1 MHFWDYFTHFQ
12 WAKAQPELRRELK
25 AMDVGA
31 FYEWY
36 FCQMNARAMASTGR
50 RLEEIDP
57 FTPALLSLEREWAIA
72 GRPYYNLWPSLLPAL
87 SRLKMEADASLFKLP
102 LDQMLL
108 RFPKSDNPLE
118 WEHDGRKW
126 AVRTVLCENSQLV
139 RDIKPGAPSL
149 LVREGQK
156 PPVTVRGLTFWI
168 DAGEDLDG
176 QQASG
181 DSPNSIRRLMYKHLV
196 CQEGHSIE
204 WSFENIPP
212 HVSTDIGLIYPTWI
226 LHAVARIVCTLCL
239 MADDPQVVEPVVLR
253 DDEDKYE
260 KNPDPA
266 LVEKARRRG
275 NYGWHVGK
283 SIEVSPHVR
292 AACPAALYW
301 TGEGRKV
308 PKIRFRRGSIVH
320 RKKLAEMPTG
330 YLEEPHDTLEGQD
343 DP

>member
-1 MHFWDYFTHFQ
+1 M
-12 WAKAQPELRRELK
+12 
-25 AMDVGA
+25 
-31 FYEWY
+31 
-36 FCQMNARAMASTGR
+36 
-50 RLEEIDP
+50 
-57 FTPALLSLEREWAIA
+57 
-72 GRPYYNLWPSLLPAL
+72 
-87 SRLKMEADASLFKLP
+87 
-102 LDQMLL
+102 
-108 RFPKSDNPLE
+108 
-118 WEHDGRKW
+118 
-126 AVRTVLCENSQLV
+126 LCENSQLV

-330 YLEEPHDTLEGQD
+330 YLEEPHDTREVQD
-343 DP
+343 HP